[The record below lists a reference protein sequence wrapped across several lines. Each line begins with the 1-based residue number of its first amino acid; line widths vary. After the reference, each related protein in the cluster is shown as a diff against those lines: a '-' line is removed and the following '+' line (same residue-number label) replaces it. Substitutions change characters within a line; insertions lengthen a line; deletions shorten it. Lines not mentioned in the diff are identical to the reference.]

1 MESSNAF
8 AAALLDHSPLETDL
22 SLTDHARLSDADLV
36 NMVFGHRSQ
45 RLREQMGSAVNDV
58 GLLAMTSLDPIALM
72 TVSDLPPALARRFSA
87 IVELARRLITSR
99 RPDRVSLTKPEDVC
113 AVMAP
118 KLSAISNEEFWCLPL
133 DSRKRLIGRPRI
145 ISRGDVDGTDAGPR
159 AFTREALLAHATS
172 AIAVHNH
179 PTGNPEPSQSD
190 HAVTV
195 RLVSAGRTVDV
206 PLLDHIIIG
215 DGGRFVSLRRNAPEL
230 FR

>member
-1 MESSNAF
+1 
-8 AAALLDHSPLETDL
+8 
-22 SLTDHARLSDADLV
+22 
-36 NMVFGHRSQ
+36 MVFGHRSQ
-45 RLREQMGSAVNDV
+45 RLREQMGSAVDEV

-72 TVSDLPPALARRFSA
+72 TISDLPPAQAGRFVA
-87 IVELARRLITSR
+87 IVELARRLATGR

-118 KLSAISNEEFWCLPL
+118 TLAAKSHEEFWCLPL
-133 DSRKRLIGRPRI
+133 DCRKRLIGRPRI
-145 ISRGDVDGTDAGPR
+145 ISRGDVDGTDAGSR
-159 AFTREALLAHATS
+159 AFMREALLAHATS
-172 AIAVHNH
+172 AIAVLNH
-179 PTGNPEPSQSD
+179 PTGDPSPSPAD

-215 DGGRFVSLRRNAPEL
+215 DGGRLVSLRRDAPEL